1 MLVMSRRTLQKIS
14 GLWCPPYT
22 SRPGAAPLVPFRP
35 RPSRGVLRTAVRVP
49 LRWKTLLGV
58 VDRGR
63 RLSAPSLAPLV
74 PLRVRAGRRNSH
86 PRRRGA
92 APAGSPR
99 SWRVGAGSIRDI
111 MAVSEPPDSP
121 RKRPKRSR
129 AARRPNRNVARSEVA
144 RRRRAPQSERA
155 STCQATQWV
164 KRHHISVARGAGA
177 SSSRSMRS
185 A

>member
-1 MLVMSRRTLQKIS
+1 MSRRTLQKIS

-22 SRPGAAPLVPFRP
+22 SRPGAAPSLPFRP
-35 RPSRGVLRTAVRVP
+35 RTSRGVLRTAVRVP

-63 RLSAPSLAPLV
+63 RLSAPLLAPLV

-92 APAGSPR
+92 APAGPR
-99 SWRVGAGSIRDI
+99 KLLGIGAGSIRDI

-129 AARRPNRNVARSEVA
+129 AAPRPNRNVARSEVA
-144 RRRRAPQSERA
+144 RRRRSPQSEQ
-155 STCQATQWV
+155 T
-164 KRHHISVARGAGA
+164 
-177 SSSRSMRS
+177 S
-185 A
+185 AC

>member
-1 MLVMSRRTLQKIS
+1 MLVISRRTLQKIS

-22 SRPGAAPLVPFRP
+22 SRPGAAPLLPFRP

-63 RLSAPSLAPLV
+63 RLSSPLLAPLV

-92 APAGSPR
+92 APAGPR
-99 SWRVGAGSIRDI
+99 KLLGSGAGSIRDI
-111 MAVSEPPDSP
+111 VAVSEPRHTHQFSS
-121 RKRPKRSR
+121 KQSR
-129 AARRPNRNVARSEVA
+129 AAPRPNRNFARSEVA
-144 RRRRAPQSERA
+144 RRRRSPQSEQTSA
-155 STCQATQWV
+155 CKAAQWV

-177 SSSRSMRS
+177 SSSRCMRS